1 MVFNGDVTTT
11 LYTSVCVWLLIYLVG
26 SAVVY
31 LALPDPGIP
40 ESRTALTQDAA
51 PVDWSAAPCMI
62 SLSR

>member
-40 ESRTALTQDAA
+40 DSTDAGRS